1 MTITIVSHLE
11 TRLQALR
18 LAADMLAGCG
28 LGQGWIVQV
37 EGVSLRGFI
46 PCAPEDATRYSLHE
60 ALAKA
65 AAVRNRNGAPAVAI
79 HVSHAIR
86 AHIGA
91 IESMLEHLQRV

>member
-1 MTITIVSHLE
+1 MTTTIAHLK

-18 LAADMLAGCG
+18 HAADMLAGCG

-46 PCAPEDATRYSLHE
+46 PCAPEDATRYSLRD
-60 ALAKA
+60 ALAVA
-65 AAVRNRNGAPAVAI
+65 AAVRNGNGATGVAV

-86 AHIGA
+86 AQIGA
-91 IESMLEHLQRV
+91 IESMLEHLQHV

>member
-1 MTITIVSHLE
+1 MTTTIAHLK

-18 LAADMLAGCG
+18 HAADMLAGCG
-28 LGQGWIVQV
+28 LGQVWIVQV

-46 PCAPEDATRYSLHE
+46 PCAPEDATRYGLRD
-60 ALAKA
+60 ALAVA
-65 AAVRNRNGAPAVAI
+65 AAVRNGNGAPGVAI

-91 IESMLEHLQRV
+91 IESMLEMLQHV